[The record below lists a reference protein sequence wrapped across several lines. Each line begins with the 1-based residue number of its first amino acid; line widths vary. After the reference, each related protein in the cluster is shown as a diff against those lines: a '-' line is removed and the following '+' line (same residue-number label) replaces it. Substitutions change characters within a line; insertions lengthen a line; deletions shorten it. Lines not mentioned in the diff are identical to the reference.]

1 MSLNSNRR
9 EKQYFFF
16 LFPFSFLLTTTVL
29 KSKPNISSE
38 TRTDPCE
45 LLVIQSVAILVGI
58 TSEKN
63 VE

>member
-1 MSLNSNRR
+1 MNLNSSRR

-16 LFPFSFLLTTTVL
+16 CFILIFFFTIAVL

-45 LLVIQSVAILVGI
+45 LLIIQSVAILVWI